1 MSGAGFIRTSLVTTD
16 FRFDPSRFPM
26 PAGSSLFPARDLD
39 LYATLASRVGVC
51 PHGFMLGDLGPD
63 AWSLRKKYWAPRDST
78 WESFRNSV
86 HLRHPNLPTWE
97 SLDQGGHTF
106 ASLYELAVYR
116 RLMALVPAG
125 IELKVH
131 PRLEC
136 CAHDP
141 EAWGDFR
148 LTSRVTGKVSFIEVV
163 GGFDQSFSTHTR
175 MQRER
180 QAETLRRLHRY
191 PADHRP
197 ILIFKDMVCSPEL
210 RDAAIR
216 QALALIGQ
224 NT

>member
-1 MSGAGFIRTSLVTTD
+1 MTTD

-26 PAGSSLFPARDLD
+26 PVGSSLFPTRDVD
-39 LYATLASRVGVC
+39 LYAALAARVGVC
-51 PHGFMLGDLGPD
+51 PHGFMLSDLGRD
-63 AWSLRKKYWAPRDST
+63 AWTLRKKYWAPHDGT
-78 WESFRNSV
+78 WESFRTSV
-86 HLRHPNLPTWE
+86 HVRHPNLPAWE
-97 SLDQGGHTF
+97 SLCQGGHKF

-116 RLMALVPAG
+116 RLLALVPAG
-125 IELKVH
+125 VELKVH
-131 PRLEC
+131 PQLEC

-148 LTSRVTGKVSFIEVV
+148 LTSLVTGKVSFIEVV

-210 RDAAIR
+210 RDAAIL
-216 QALALIGQ
+216 QALALIEPEL
-224 NT
+224 